1 MEASTQREGV
11 KDGALRVPLTWED
24 TGDLGLRSALQ
35 GHRRVWDKAPESTA
49 IWEIQSQ
56 GSGWAGAQLV
66 RVWRGPEEVT
76 LQINF
81 EGWNVF

>member
-35 GHRRVWDKAPESTA
+35 GHRRVWDKAPEPTA
-49 IWEIQSQ
+49 IWEI
-56 GSGWAGAQLV
+56 
-66 RVWRGPEEVT
+66 
-76 LQINF
+76 
-81 EGWNVF
+81 